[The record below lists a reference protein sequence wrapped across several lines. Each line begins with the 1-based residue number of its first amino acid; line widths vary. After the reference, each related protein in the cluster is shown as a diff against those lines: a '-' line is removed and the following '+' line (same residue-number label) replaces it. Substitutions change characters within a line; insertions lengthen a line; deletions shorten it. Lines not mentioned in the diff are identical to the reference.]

1 MARWILATAL
11 AVMAS
16 IAYPSQKPDYSARLH
31 SVLDSV
37 TISLA
42 QQKPEWRHR
51 VVEPM
56 KGSRNVSVNN
66 WEFEDQ
72 IVRVDFIA
80 YGSKDAAAE
89 AMRGALKTVKPELR
103 LPQLGDGGY
112 SFGQGDSTICFW
124 KADLC
129 VCVSVTVGIS
139 STTQSAMEFAKLV
152 DAAIAAL

>member
-11 AVMAS
+11 AVIAS
-16 IAYPSQKPDYSARLH
+16 IAYPSQKPDYSARLN

-66 WEFEDQ
+66 WEFEDE

-80 YGSKDAAAE
+80 YGSQQQAAE
-89 AMRGALKTVKPELR
+89 AMREALKNIKPEQR
-103 LPQLGDGGY
+103 LPELGDGGY
-112 SFGQGDSTICFW
+112 SFGYKDSSICYW

-129 VCVSVTVGIS
+129 VCVSS
-139 STTQSAMEFAKLV
+139 NKESAMEFAKLV
-152 DAAIAAL
+152 DAAIPAL